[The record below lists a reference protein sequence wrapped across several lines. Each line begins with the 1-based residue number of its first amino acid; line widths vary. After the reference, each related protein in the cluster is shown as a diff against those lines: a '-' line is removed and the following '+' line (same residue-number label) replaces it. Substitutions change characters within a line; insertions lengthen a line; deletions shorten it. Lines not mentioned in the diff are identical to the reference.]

1 MSRKA
6 VLSLTISSLTVIAAF
21 PPARA
26 QDKLPDLAGTY
37 RCEAYPVSC
46 NNSGQTFTVTQMGAK
61 VTVKNDKDAVG
72 QGILTS
78 NISVSLGPPWNT
90 IGIISPDARTI
101 EWSAGTRWRKQ

>member
-1 MSRKA
+1 MPRKTL
-6 VLSLTISSLTVIAAF
+6 LSLTISILPMIAAS
-21 PPARA
+21 PAAWA

-46 NNSGQTFTVTQMGAK
+46 NNSGQTFTVTQMGNK
-61 VTVKNDKDAVG
+61 VTVKNDKGDVG
-72 QGILTS
+72 QGNLTS

-90 IGIISPDARTI
+90 IGIISADGRTI

>member
-1 MSRKA
+1 MSGKA
-6 VLSLTISSLTVIAAF
+6 LLSLTISILTLIAAS
-21 PPARA
+21 PPTQA

-46 NNSGQTFTVTQMGAK
+46 NNSGQTFTVNQMGAT
-61 VTVKNDKDAVG
+61 VTVKNDKGDLG
-72 QGILTS
+72 QGNLTS

-90 IGIISPDARTI
+90 IGIISADGRTI